1 MSHSDLEMAGDAL
14 ALGLSDADGWSGS
27 TYRLGAN
34 RVGRNMCNA
43 TQDDDRFGAAAL
55 SAGLTAELDWPLMR
69 SRAAEVAAVGTP
81 SRDKVKFHA
90 DTR

>member
-14 ALGLSDADGWSGS
+14 ALGLSDPHGWSGS

-43 TQDDDRFGAAAL
+43 TQDDDRFGD
-55 SAGLTAELDWPLMR
+55 GCCPQRWIDR
-69 SRAAEVAAVGTP
+69 
-81 SRDKVKFHA
+81 
-90 DTR
+90 